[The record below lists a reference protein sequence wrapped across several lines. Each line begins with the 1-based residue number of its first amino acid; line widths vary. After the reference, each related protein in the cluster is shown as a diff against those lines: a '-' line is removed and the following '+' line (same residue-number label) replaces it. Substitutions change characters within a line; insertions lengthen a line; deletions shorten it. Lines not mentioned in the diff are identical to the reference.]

1 MQTEFENGAA
11 WAVEIL
17 PRGVSCTRFRLFA
30 AVCARSGTSLALAI
44 ASFFDEARCAWLFGI
59 CFLVLFV
66 AWTMAAAR
74 EAAVLAD
81 NAVEAALEAVRAL
94 PADTSVADLAAKHR
108 DLSQQKKAIYR
119 EVRKAKKREQT
130 ILKKA
135 SKLENDQLLGIV
147 ASRLHA
153 RPSPKRRA
161 LGNAAASSGSGTGA
175 DAAVDGSARAD

>member
-1 MQTEFENGAA
+1 MA
-11 WAVEIL
+11 EIFHPSRSRTHAHHVPL
-17 PRGVSCTRFRLFA
+17 RSKPSSVGVS
-30 AVCARSGTSLALAI
+30 
-44 ASFFDEARCAWLFGI
+44 
-59 CFLVLFV
+59 
-66 AWTMAAAR
+66 MAAAR

>member
-1 MQTEFENGAA
+1 M
-11 WAVEIL
+11 
-17 PRGVSCTRFRLFA
+17 
-30 AVCARSGTSLALAI
+30 
-44 ASFFDEARCAWLFGI
+44 FGI

-119 EVRKAKKREQT
+119 EVGKAKKREQT

-135 SKLENDQLLGIV
+135 
-147 ASRLHA
+147 
-153 RPSPKRRA
+153 
-161 LGNAAASSGSGTGA
+161 
-175 DAAVDGSARAD
+175 